1 MSETTEF
8 GFSYEYGVDI
18 NLGTVET
25 PNWQPIRFI
34 SAVDP
39 QVTPVTQDAA
49 TYDDLG
55 APNQVKLSESWTAS
69 FTVQQQRLAN
79 GSFLPEVEKLR
90 ALAGPTA
97 VGQGATGHFR
107 WYDKPAQGA
116 PNPTEA
122 YEGEASVQFNRQN
135 TGNDQI
141 GGWSVTL
148 TGRGKR
154 REIENPYEGSETEP
168 EIED

>member
-1 MSETTEF
+1 MSVTTEF

-18 NLGTVET
+18 NIGTSET

-49 TYDDLG
+49 TYDNLG
-55 APNQVKLSESWTAS
+55 SPNQVKLSESWTLA
-69 FTVQQQRLAN
+69 FTVQQQRV
-79 GSFLPEVEKLR
+79 GDGKFLPEVEALR
-90 ALAGPTA
+90 ALAAPDA
-97 VGQGATGHFR
+97 VGEGATGHFR
-107 WYDKPAQGA
+107 WYDKPAQGT
-116 PNPTEA
+116 PNPDEA
-122 YEGEASVQFNRQN
+122 YEGDATVQFNRQN

-154 REIENPYEGSETEP
+154 RQIENPHTGSGS
-168 EIED
+168 